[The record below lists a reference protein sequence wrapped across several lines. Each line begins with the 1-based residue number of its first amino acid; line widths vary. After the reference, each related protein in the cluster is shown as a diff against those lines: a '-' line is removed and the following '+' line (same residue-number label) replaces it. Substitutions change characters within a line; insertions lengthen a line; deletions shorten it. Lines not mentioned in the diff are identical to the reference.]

1 MVELKLRGME
11 GRKSDKSQDKF
22 YEMTTPSLKVSFP
35 VILDQFDKIISTDNL
50 QLSYLTEK
58 KLWDNVLFKCFN
70 QFHFSII

>member
-1 MVELKLRGME
+1 ME
-11 GRKSDKSQDKF
+11 EYGGGENPTNPKINF